1 MIGEREMIFYFM
13 NSLSLKTLGGE
24 KISNY
29 KENLKKIYLKIG
41 PVYFYKDELK
51 Q

>member
-1 MIGEREMIFYFM
+1 MIGEREMLLNFKD
-13 NSLSLKTLGGE
+13 SLSLKTLGGE